1 MTCSKYELRSKGSLG
16 NRVCEIVRVWEIVIS
31 RHCFLYSE
39 DLNYQFIERKDFRS
53 VLSIERFSLHHINRF
68 LAKEQHTSSCLKTF
82 FGHGITYLYLSFFY
96 HLT

>member
-1 MTCSKYELRSKGSLG
+1 MTGNKYELRSKGSLG

-68 LAKEQHTSSCLKTF
+68 LAREQHTSSCLKTF